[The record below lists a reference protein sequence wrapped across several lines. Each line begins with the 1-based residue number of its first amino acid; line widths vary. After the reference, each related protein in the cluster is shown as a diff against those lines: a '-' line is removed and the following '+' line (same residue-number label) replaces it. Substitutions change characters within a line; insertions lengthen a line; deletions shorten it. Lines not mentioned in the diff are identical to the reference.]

1 MDCKWTCCPPQCNSC
16 GWRTLR
22 MCDVHKLICVGGYL
36 KKDFHVHHAKAASCS
51 FHLYFVYLEFL
62 YHPPTHFP
70 SYSRR
75 LLCTANAIVGTEFRS
90 AQMETVNHV
99 LYLSTGSYSQSVR
112 VSDCLS
118 VRSSVLRCSLLLRCL
133 LSCLVLVSKFCNF
146 FARLKT
152 NSLKR
157 VSASQ
162 ECTHL
167 RG

>member
-62 YHPPTHFP
+62 YQLPYTFP
-70 SYSRR
+70 
-75 LLCTANAIVGTEFRS
+75 LLLPQAPLHCECNCWHRVPLGANGNRIPCAISEHRILLPV
-90 AQMETVNHV
+90 
-99 LYLSTGSYSQSVR
+99 
-112 VSDCLS
+112 CLS
-118 VRSSVLRCSLLLRCL
+118 VRSSVLRCRLLLRCL

-152 NSLKR
+152 NSLK
-157 VSASQ
+157 
-162 ECTHL
+162 
-167 RG
+167 

>member
-51 FHLYFVYLEFL
+51 FHLSFVYLEFL
-62 YHPPTHFP
+62 YQPPYTFP
-70 SYSRR
+70 LPYSRR

-99 LYLSTGSYSQSVR
+99 LYLSTGSYSQSVCLT
-112 VSDCLS
+112 VCLS
-118 VRSSVLRCSLLLRCL
+118 ARPCCGAACCCGAC
-133 LSCLVLVSKFCNF
+133 CLVSF
-146 FARLKT
+146 
-152 NSLKR
+152 
-157 VSASQ
+157 
-162 ECTHL
+162 
-167 RG
+167 